1 MGAFDHSEVTL
12 RFFGDDLV
20 PEEVS
25 ALLGASP
32 TVSYQKGQELVGRN
46 TGTVRIAK
54 TGSWRLRATR
64 REPEDVESQVFE
76 ILNQLTQDLGAW
88 AVLASRYEP
97 DLFCGIFMRGT
108 NDSLPLSARVL
119 LALGQRG
126 ISLGMD
132 VYDASVD
139 GSEVGA

>member
-46 TGTVRIAK
+46 TGAVRIAK

-76 ILNQLTQDLGAW
+76 ILDQLPQDPGVW
-88 AVLASRYEP
+88 AVLASRYEL
-97 DLFCGIFMRGT
+97 DLFCGIFM
-108 NDSLPLSARVL
+108 
-119 LALGQRG
+119 
-126 ISLGMD
+126 
-132 VYDASVD
+132 
-139 GSEVGA
+139 

>member
-25 ALLGASP
+25 ALLGANP

-46 TGTVRIAK
+46 TGTVQITK

-76 ILNQLTQDLGAW
+76 ILDQLSQDLGVW
-88 AVLASRYEP
+88 AALASRYQP

-108 NDSLPLSARVL
+108 NDGLHLSARAL
-119 LALGQRG
+119 LALSQRG

-132 VYDASVD
+132 IYDASGD
-139 GSEVGA
+139 GAEAVA